1 MIESIEEFN
10 LIYPNLKIQIQNMLV
25 DKNKKKINK
34 SFSKNLI
41 FEDMGKVKNRE
52 ITFKEYFYEQIGEN
66 DKK

>member
-10 LIYPNLKIQIQNMLV
+10 LIYPNLKIQIQNMLA

-41 FEDMGKVKNRE
+41 FEDMGKVKNQE